1 MMFKRENKLTG
12 LHRPGGG
19 SFQKLENKV
28 PAPTGGQRSR
38 RDHQQTVE
46 IQPPKEPDRA
56 QPPAKRRTRH
66 EGRLDDLPH
75 VFQIPLVRFQ
85 CAAKYICTHGGR
97 RNGFTASSTRI
108 SISPQAKIT
117 LTAKIFSPVPLAES
131 TFTSDRPREPVRVPA
146 RPTDWLIE

>member
-1 MMFKRENKLTG
+1 MLS
-12 LHRPGGG
+12 LASHDV
-19 SFQKLENKV
+19 QKGKQNDRTAPSRMGVIFRNWKNKV

-97 RNGFTASSTRI
+97 HNSVQRLACRFARKSYVCVVCVFASAGWWAGR
-108 SISPQAKIT
+108 
-117 LTAKIFSPVPLAES
+117 LA
-131 TFTSDRPREPVRVPA
+131 R
-146 RPTDWLIE
+146 